1 MASAADLA
9 IKISAQDGASR
20 VLHGVSS
27 SLRGLGSGVGSAMS
41 GLARPMGSVVT
52 GLGQIGAA
60 AQGAAAIVSGI
71 GGVGSAVFGLGALN
85 EIEQVRAS
93 INAFTK
99 DGAKTED
106 IIAQI
111 KREAASTPFAFAEM
125 AKATAS
131 LMPVAK
137 SSGVALMDLVK
148 EAEILAA
155 SNPLEGLEGAS
166 FSLREA
172 MTGDFTSIIERFN
185 LSRQTINKLKEEG
198 VPNIEI
204 VRRAMKEM
212 GFDSDLIAAKA
223 QTLEGRW
230 STFKDTLTELST
242 RMGQPIFDALKDGLV
257 GVQGL
262 LDDGM
267 PALQGFADMVAGAIT
282 TGIQMLKDGFIS
294 LQPAMA
300 TAMDAF
306 RTIGQV
312 FADGWEAS
320 DAIDPVVNAI
330 GQIAVVVRDVY
341 RTVSEAVPKIVGLFK
356 DLLDIFTGGDSFDA
370 AYEALQSVFGHDMTT
385 LILIFTEL
393 AGEAFREFAATVV
406 QFAGAVV
413 SWFQANW
420 PLIQQVVDQVLAG
433 LVKLWA
439 DHGENIMT
447 IVQSLWTIITN
458 LIGGALD
465 LIGSAVRAGMQL
477 MTGDVTG
484 AMETI
489 GGLFERQWLRIQEMV
504 GAAWTAILA
513 SIDLATGGALTT
525 ITTWLESVGTA
536 ISTKFEEVSTW
547 LTNWGGTLSTIL
559 LGVGSLAVDAA
570 RSIGTSIVDGIRWGI
585 VNAATSLASAAADV
599 VRGALE
605 AARSAIDSNS
615 PSKVFA
621 EKIGKP
627 MVQGIVMGI
636 DQTSAALDARTAA
649 LVQPPAL
656 QSGVPSAGA
665 AGGYGGGVTVV
676 FQGPVYGLDDFE
688 SRVLQ
693 AFGQGVRR
701 GASIGLGASY

>member
-60 AQGAAAIVSGI
+60 AQGAAAIVGGI
-71 GGVGSAVFGLGALN
+71 GSVGSAVFGLGALN

-99 DGAKTED
+99 DGAQTEN
-106 IIAQI
+106 IIGQI
-111 KREAASTPFAFAEM
+111 KKEAASTPFAFAEM

-148 EAEILAA
+148 EAEVLAA
-155 SNPLEGLEGAS
+155 SNPLEALEGAS
-166 FSLREA
+166 FSLRKA

-204 VRRAMKEM
+204 VRRAMQEM

-223 QTLEGRW
+223 NTLEGRW

-242 RMGQPIFDALKDGLV
+242 KMGQPIFDALKDGLV

-262 LDDGM
+262 LEDNM
-267 PALQGFADMVAGAIT
+267 PALQAFADMVAGAIT
-282 TGIQMLKDGFIS
+282 TGIQMLKDGFVS
-294 LQPAMA
+294 LQPAMQI
-300 TAMDAF
+300 AMDAF

-312 FADGWEAS
+312 FGEGWEPS
-320 DAIDPVVNAI
+320 DTIDPFVNAI
-330 GQIAVVVRDVY
+330 GQIAQAVKDAY
-341 RTVSEAVPKIVGLFK
+341 QAVSQAIPKIVGLFK
-356 DLLDIFTGGDSFDA
+356 DLLNIFNGGDSFDA
-370 AYEALQSVFGHDMTT
+370 AAEMLDSVFGPDMTD
-385 LILIFTEL
+385 LILDFTML
-393 AGEAFREFAATVV
+393 AGDAFREFAATVM

-413 SWFQANW
+413 EWFRANW
-420 PLIQQVVDQVLAG
+420 PLIEQVVSQVVSTIAE
-433 LVKLWA
+433 LWRT
-439 DHGENIMT
+439 HGENIVT
-447 IVQSLWTIITN
+447 IAQSMWTMVKSI
-458 LIGGALD
+458 IGGALD
-465 LIGSAVRAGMQL
+465 IIGSLIRAAMQL
-477 MTGDVTG
+477 MTGDITG

-489 GGLFERQWLRIQEMV
+489 GGLFERTWLRIQEIV

-513 SIDLATGGALTT
+513 AIDIGTGGALTT

-627 MVQGIVMGI
+627 IVDGIMMGMG
-636 DQTSAALDARTAA
+636 DREPLLDKRMGAMM
-649 LVQPPAL
+649 QPPL
-656 QSGVPSAGA
+656 MPSFGA
-665 AGGYGGGVTVV
+665 AGGGSYGGGTVINLTINGSV
-676 FQGPVYGLDDFE
+676 IHERELDQ
-688 SRVLQ
+688 VVGQ
-693 AFGQGVRR
+693 AFDNSLRYGGR
-701 GASIGLGASY
+701 LGRNG

>member
-60 AQGAAAIVSGI
+60 AQGAAAIVGGI
-71 GGVGSAVFGLGALN
+71 GSVGSAVFGLGALN

-99 DGAKTED
+99 DGAQTEN
-106 IIAQI
+106 IIGQI
-111 KREAASTPFAFAEM
+111 KKEAASTPFAFAEM

-148 EAEILAA
+148 EAEVLAA

-204 VRRAMKEM
+204 VRRAMQEM

-223 QTLEGRW
+223 NTLEGRW

-242 RMGQPIFDALKDGLV
+242 KMGQPIFDALKDGLV

-262 LDDGM
+262 LEDNM
-267 PALQGFADMVAGAIT
+267 PALQAFADMVAGAIT
-282 TGIQMLKDGFIS
+282 TGIQMLKDGFVS
-294 LQPAMA
+294 LQPAMQI
-300 TAMDAF
+300 AMDAF

-312 FADGWEAS
+312 FGEGWEPS
-320 DAIDPVVNAI
+320 DTIDPFVNAI
-330 GQIAVVVRDVY
+330 GQIAQAVKDAY
-341 RTVSEAVPKIVGLFK
+341 QAVSQAIPKIVGLFK
-356 DLLDIFTGGDSFDA
+356 DLLNIFNGGDSFDA
-370 AYEALQSVFGHDMTT
+370 AAEMLDSVFGPDMTD
-385 LILIFTEL
+385 LILDFTML
-393 AGEAFREFAATVV
+393 AGDAFREFAATVM

-413 SWFQANW
+413 EWFRANW
-420 PLIQQVVDQVLAG
+420 PLIEQVVSQVVSTIAE
-433 LVKLWA
+433 LWRT
-439 DHGENIMT
+439 HGENIVT
-447 IVQSLWTIITN
+447 IAQSMWTMVKSI
-458 LIGGALD
+458 IGGALD
-465 LIGSAVRAGMQL
+465 IIGSLIRAAMQL
-477 MTGDVTG
+477 MTGDITG

-489 GGLFERQWLRIQEMV
+489 GGLFERTWLRIQEIV

-513 SIDLATGGALTT
+513 AIDIGTGGALTT

-627 MVQGIVMGI
+627 IVDGIMMGMG
-636 DQTSAALDARTAA
+636 DREPLLDKRMGAM
-649 LVQPPAL
+649 VQPPL
-656 QSGVPSAGA
+656 MPSFGA
-665 AGGYGGGVTVV
+665 AGGGSYGGGTVINLTINGSV
-676 FQGPVYGLDDFE
+676 IHERELDQ
-688 SRVLQ
+688 VVGQ
-693 AFGQGVRR
+693 AFDNSLRYGGR
-701 GASIGLGASY
+701 LGRNG

>member
-20 VLHGVSS
+20 VLHGVGN

-60 AQGAAAIVSGI
+60 AQGAAAIVGGI
-71 GGVGSAVFGLGALN
+71 GSVGSAVFGLGALN

-99 DGAKTED
+99 DGAQTEN
-106 IIAQI
+106 IIGQI
-111 KREAASTPFAFAEM
+111 KKEAASTPFAFAEM

-137 SSGVALMDLVK
+137 QSGVALMDLVK

-204 VRRAMKEM
+204 VRRAMAEM

-223 QTLEGRW
+223 NTLEGRW

-257 GVQGL
+257 SVQGL
-262 LDDGM
+262 LEGNM
-267 PALQGFADMVAGAIT
+267 PLLEGFADTVAGAVRG
-282 TGIQMLKDGFIS
+282 GIEAAKAAFIA
-294 LQPAMA
+294 LQPAIQVA
-300 TAMDAF
+300 VDAF
-306 RTIGQV
+306 KTIIQV
-312 FADGWEAS
+312 FQDDWSPDES
-320 DAIDPVVNAI
+320 IDPIVNAI
-330 GQIAVVVRDVY
+330 GQIAVVVKDVY
-341 RTVSEAVPKIVGLFK
+341 QAVSTALPKIIGLFQN
-356 DLLDIFTGGDSFDA
+356 LGDIFTGGDSFDA
-370 AYEALQSVFGHDMTT
+370 AAEMLDSIFGPDVTDM
-385 LILIFTEL
+385 ILDWVML
-393 AGEAFREFAATVV
+393 AGDAFRSFSASFMELI
-406 QFAGAVV
+406 GGVV

-420 PLIQQVVDQVLAG
+420 PLIQQVTQQVAEN
-433 LVKLWA
+433 VAQLWA
-439 DHGENIMT
+439 THGQA
-447 IVQSLWTIITN
+447 IVDIIKAAWTIITN

-525 ITTWLESVGTA
+525 ITTWLEGIGTA
-536 ISTKFEEVSTW
+536 ISAKFEGVSAW

-570 RSIGTSIVDGIRWGI
+570 RSIGSSIVDGIRWGI
-585 VNAATSLASAAADV
+585 VNAATGLASAAADV

-605 AARSAIDSNS
+605 AARAAIDSNS

-627 MVQGIVMGI
+627 IVDGIMMGMG
-636 DQTSAALDARTAA
+636 DREPLLDKQMGAM
-649 LVQPPAL
+649 VQPPL
-656 QSGVPSAGA
+656 MPSYGA
-665 AGGYGGGVTVV
+665 VGAGGYGGGTVINLTINGSV
-676 FQGPVYGLDDFE
+676 IHERELDQ
-688 SRVLQ
+688 VVGQ
-693 AFGQGVRR
+693 AFDNSLRYGGR
-701 GASIGLGASY
+701 LGRNG